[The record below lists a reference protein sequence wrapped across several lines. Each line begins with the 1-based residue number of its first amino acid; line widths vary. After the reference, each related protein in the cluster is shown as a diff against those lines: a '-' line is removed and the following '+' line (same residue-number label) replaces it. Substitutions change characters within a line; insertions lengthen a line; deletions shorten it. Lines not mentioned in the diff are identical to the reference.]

1 MIELLDIRK
10 ACNALLKSNFPSIPV
25 KSQDIEKGF
34 LRPSFT
40 TIFDEINVVTLE
52 SLIETSLKVYVY
64 YFPELNTDD
73 FYLNL
78 DDVKYKLPLIFG
90 NKLAVNDRYLD
101 VNEPSVNVVDGII
114 VFEFDMLFYQDKPLT
129 QAEIDAQTMQELEF
143 KFKEKASE

>member
-10 ACNALLKSNFPSIPV
+10 ACNTLLKTNFPSIPT

-34 LRPSFT
+34 ARPSFT
-40 TIFDEINVVTLE
+40 TIFDDVSNVTLE
-52 SLIETSLKVYVY
+52 STIETSLKVYIY

-101 VNEPSVNVVDGII
+101 VNEPIANVVDGII
-114 VFEFDMLFYQDKPLT
+114 VFEFDMLFYQDKPLSK
-129 QAEIDAQTMQELEF
+129 AELEAQLMQELAF
-143 KFKEKASE
+143 KFQKKASE

>member
-10 ACNALLKSNFPSIPV
+10 ACNTLLKTNFPSIPV

-34 LRPSFT
+34 ARPSFT
-40 TIFDEINVVTLE
+40 TEFDQLSNVTLE

-90 NKLAVNDRYLD
+90 NKLAVNDRNLD
-101 VNEPSVNVVDGII
+101 VNEPTVNVVDGII
-114 VFEFDMLFYQDKPLT
+114 VFEFDMLFYQDKPS
-129 QAEIDAQTMQELEF
+129 IDGPLMQELET
-143 KFKEKASE
+143 KF

>member
-10 ACNALLKSNFPSIPV
+10 SCNTLLKTNFPTIPV

-34 LRPSFT
+34 VRPSFT
-40 TIFDEINVVTLE
+40 TIFDEVKNVTLE

-73 FYLNL
+73 YYLHL

-101 VNEPSVNVVDGII
+101 VNEPTVNVVDGII
-114 VFEFDMLFYQDKPLT
+114 VFEFDMFFYQDKPLS
-129 QAEIDAQTMQELEF
+129 AKEIEAQTMQDLEF
-143 KFKEKASE
+143 KFKKRK

>member
-10 ACNALLKSNFPSIPV
+10 ACNTLLKTNFTNIPV

-34 LRPSFT
+34 ARPSFT
-40 TIFDEINVVTLE
+40 TIFDDVSNVTLE
-52 SLIETSLKVYVY
+52 STIETSLKVYVY

-90 NKLAVNDRYLD
+90 NKLAVKDRFLD
-101 VNEPSVNVVDGII
+101 VNEPTVNVVDGII
-114 VFEFDMLFYQDKPLT
+114 VFEFDMLFYQDKP
-129 QAEIDAQTMQELEF
+129 EQEKPLV
-143 KFKEKASE
+143 EKLIYDGSEV

>member
-10 ACNALLKSNFPSIPV
+10 ACNTLLKTNFPSIPV

-34 LRPSFT
+34 ARPSFT
-40 TIFDEINVVTLE
+40 TIFDDVSNVTLE
-52 SLIETSLKVYVY
+52 SIIETSLKVYVY

-101 VNEPSVNVVDGII
+101 VNEPTATVVDGIV
-114 VFEFDMLFYQDKPLT
+114 VFEFDMLFYQDKPLSKS
-129 QAEIDAQTMQELEF
+129 EIEAQLMQDLAF
-143 KFKEKASE
+143 KFKNRK

>member
-10 ACNALLKSNFPSIPV
+10 ACNTLLKTNFSSIPV

-34 LRPSFT
+34 VRPSFT
-40 TIFDEINVVTLE
+40 VIFDELSNVTLE

-90 NKLAVNDRYLD
+90 NKLAVKDRFLD
-101 VNEPSVNVVDGII
+101 VNEPTVNVVDGII
-114 VFEFDMLFYQDKPLT
+114 VFEFDMLFYQDKSEHAAPL
-129 QAEIDAQTMQELEF
+129 I
-143 KFKEKASE
+143 EKLTYNGSEVS